1 VNDNGEPLDGY
12 DEPMPFVMDVTSA
25 FTRRALDDALKAVLR
40 KNVLPINYA
49 FDLSHDVTKNKA
61 GKEILLVKVLGG
73 TQVDADDRDNDT
85 FQMFLDRIEGI
96 NKYVLSKWDE
106 ANSND
111 PQMSDEDID
120 LVHEFVDVEEAD

>member
-1 VNDNGEPLDGY
+1 
-12 DEPMPFVMDVTSA
+12 M
-25 FTRRALDDALKAVLR
+25 
-40 KNVLPINYA
+40 
-49 FDLSHDVTKNKA
+49 SHDVTKNKA

-111 PQMSDEDID
+111 PQMSEEDID